1 MHVNIKYV
9 DYTDASLSY
18 LSFSNFPEKHESV
31 KFFLI
36 FPDVFYKKWLKKKK
50 KAFPYCKC
58 LVLYYQ

>member
-50 KAFPYCKC
+50 GFS
-58 LVLYYQ
+58 LL